1 MFSQKLSEHSKEFE
15 KQQKR
20 IKQLKASGKSTKDA
34 VRYHYYF
41 ILLTLYNTLYKYSYS
56 IPFKY
61 LRYVTYT
68 HLYVVLL
75 LFISII

>member
-41 ILLTLYNTLYKYSYS
+41 ILLTLYNTL
-56 IPFKY
+56 
-61 LRYVTYT
+61 
-68 HLYVVLL
+68 
-75 LFISII
+75 